1 MIDLFSEENLSKDKW
16 EQHALTF
23 HFNIL
28 SANLYDEWDKLPH
41 SWKVIYCE
49 DFYNTIFKES
59 SIITGYITND
69 ANFNKANFKIK
80 PTQDHFQVARIAFR
94 AMMKYNRELIK
105 NKEEFVNVCKTLR
118 NVVEVTKEQNG
129 EVKYSWKKKQ
139 IRITELAIDKYDS
152 YIWLNKNGRNVKGK
166 FPLKHMFYD
175 WYTQFEKD
183 NLNKVIA

>member
-1 MIDLFSEENLSKDKW
+1 MIDLFSEDNLKKDKW

-23 HFNIL
+23 QFNVL
-28 SANLYDEWDKLPH
+28 SANLYDTWDKLPH
-41 SWKVIYCE
+41 SWQVIYCE

-59 SIITGYITND
+59 SIITGFITND
-69 ANFNKANFKIK
+69 ANFNKANFQKI

-94 AMMKYNRELIK
+94 AMMANNRELVK
-105 NKEEFVNVCKTLR
+105 DTQEFVNVCKTLR
-118 NVVEVTKEQNG
+118 HVVEVTKEQNG

-139 IRITELAIDKYDS
+139 IRITELAIEKYDS
-152 YIWLNKNGRNVKGK
+152 YKWLNPLGATVNGG
-166 FPLKHMFYD
+166 FPLKDMFYD